1 MPPPT
6 NVTIQAYNLN
16 TVIFWD
22 YPVILQSPMFTVQ
35 VMNYEDGKWI
45 DACNTSDHSCNIF
58 SVINDPS
65 SSVWGRVKV
74 RVGQEESVYAQ
85 SKEFILCKEGE

>member
-1 MPPPT
+1 M
-6 NVTIQAYNLN
+6 
-16 TVIFWD
+16 
-22 YPVILQSPMFTVQ
+22 
-35 VMNYEDGKWI
+35 
-45 DACNTSDHSCNIF
+45 DACNTSERYCNIF